1 MGGRNSQAARFWQEI
16 GVLMSSYDP
25 AKTAVLL
32 VGYQRDWFDSDG
44 LFNSVIEES
53 SALSGTV
60 ANTVALLDTAVE
72 SGMTVISA
80 PIAFSEFYNEL
91 ENPIGILK
99 MIKEAE
105 AFKAGTKGAETIDAI
120 SKFGEWIVD
129 VPGRIGFNAFSN
141 TELAQVLQAKGIE
154 TVVVCGAVTSLCVNA
169 TGMKAS
175 EDYDVVVLSDCVSG
189 RTQVEHDMF
198 CNELFP
204 YFAEVMDHKSF
215 IQNISV
221 KV

>member
-1 MGGRNSQAARFWQEI
+1 
-16 GVLMSSYDP
+16 MSSYDP
-25 AKTAVLL
+25 AKTAILL

-44 LFNSVIEES
+44 VFNSVIEES
-53 SALSGTV
+53 SRLSGTV
-60 ANTVALLDTAVE
+60 ANTEVLLNSAVE
-72 SGMTVISA
+72 AGMTVISA
-80 PIAFSEFYNEL
+80 PIVFSEFYNEL
-91 ENPIGILK
+91 ENPVGILK
-99 MIKEAE
+99 MIKDAE
-105 AFKAGTKGAETIDAI
+105 AFKVGTKGAETIDAI
-120 SKFGEWIVD
+120 SKFGEWIVE

-141 TELAQVLQAKGIE
+141 TDLAQVLNDKCIE
-154 TVVVCGAVTSLCVNA
+154 TVVICGAVTSLCVNA

-204 YFAEVMDHKSF
+204 YFAEVMDHNSF
-215 IQNISV
+215 IQKVSV

>member
-1 MGGRNSQAARFWQEI
+1 M

-25 AKTAVLL
+25 AKTAILL

-53 SALSGTV
+53 SAVSGTV
-60 ANTVALLDTAVE
+60 ANTEVLLNAAVE
-72 SGMTVISA
+72 SGMTIISV
-80 PIAFSEFYNEL
+80 PIAFSEYHNEL

-120 SKFGEWIVD
+120 AKYGEWIVE
-129 VPGRIGFNAFSN
+129 VPGKIGFNAFSN
-141 TELAQVLQAKGIE
+141 TDLAQVLSNKGIE

-169 TGMKAS
+169 TAMKAA
-175 EDYDVVVLSDCVSG
+175 EDYNVVVLSDCVSG
-189 RTQVEHDMF
+189 RTQVEQDMF

-204 YFAEVMDHKSF
+204 YFAEVLDHSSF
-215 IQNISV
+215 IQKVGV